1 MLYQALRSLRPLR
14 PIVARARQFC
24 SPRHPPNRGLPSSKS
39 QTNKDTNADTN
50 ADSKNA
56 DIIKVGLGFVN
67 DMDFSQPT
75 LVPFTRIEE
84 LNMISTRKIHEH
96 SSMATIRGE
105 DIWANWVD
113 YPNGEKSAHYTLKI
127 YPQHWTRFVDMP
139 LNLQMF
145 GNAFERV
152 LENRFELFGD
162 IKNIRVES
170 KCESGGGLEINFDI
184 KLWQNGM
191 AAFEEARNVRNGIH
205 DELVATIDELN
216 SILEDEDYEYYEDE
230 H

>member
-56 DIIKVGLGFVN
+56 DIIK
-67 DMDFSQPT
+67 
-75 LVPFTRIEE
+75 IEE

-191 AAFEEARNVRNGIH
+191 AA
-205 DELVATIDELN
+205 
-216 SILEDEDYEYYEDE
+216 
-230 H
+230 